1 VVEKTLTVNDRVAK
15 FAGAHPVRLFSKIW
29 PIFLGLWVIGCVNP
43 RVPTY
48 VTFPEPP
55 PEEVRAQIGPIAL
68 TTAATP
74 ATTEFTRPMG
84 KGRSVGHGGWVGFWT
99 PPAVLASG
107 GDGRGLILGLFLSP
121 VAGTAGAIYGAVAG
135 MNAVE
140 YEQIQTTLCAVLQTT
155 DWTSQLQVAIADS
168 IRQLTSQPIVSSTNV
183 AQTTLE
189 LTPLLIRLQGAFE
202 IEPPLTFVGTVRL
215 RLLCPM
221 DQSELFV
228 TEFGY
233 TGSQYRLREW
243 AEHDGE
249 LFRKELAT
257 ARSYLS
263 DQIAE
268 RVFLTYS
275 LPESPAQQRVLPWPP
290 KK

>member
-1 VVEKTLTVNDRVAK
+1 MEKTMTVNDRAAK
-15 FAGAHPVRLFSKIW
+15 FAGIHPVRPFSKIW
-29 PIFLGLWVIGCVNP
+29 PIFFGLVIVGCASP

-48 VTFPEPP
+48 VTSPPPP
-55 PEEVRAQIGPIAL
+55 PEDVRAQIGPLAI

-135 MNAVE
+135 MTAVE
-140 YEQIQTTLCAVLQTT
+140 YEQVHATLDTTFQTT
-155 DWTSQLQVAIADS
+155 DWTSQLEAAVADS
-168 IRQLTSQPIVSSTNV
+168 IRQLTTQSFVSSTNG

-189 LTPLLIRLQGAFE
+189 LTPLFIRLQGAVE
-202 IEPPLTFVGTVRL
+202 IDPPLTFVGTVRL

-228 TEFGY
+228 TEFDY
-233 TGSQYRLREW
+233 TGSQYTLRQW

-257 ARSYLS
+257 ARSSLS
-263 DQIAE
+263 DQIVE
-268 RVFLTYS
+268 RVFLAYS